1 MKKLVLTFRSWA
13 VALSVVLSVVLAGM
27 GSAGCDSI
35 DTAFD
40 CASVCERYRD
50 CYDADYDVG
59 ACRSSCRARA
69 NDDPGVKGA
78 ADTCEACMSD
88 MSCLTATFNCAS
100 SCSAIVP

>member
-1 MKKLVLTFRSWA
+1 MKKLVLPFLFACGVT
-13 VALSVVLSVVLAGM
+13 ALASLGLI
-27 GSAGCDSI
+27 GCDSI

-40 CASVCERYRD
+40 CAAVCERYRS

-69 NDDPGVKGA
+69 ADDPGVKGA

-88 MSCLTATFNCAS
+88 MSCLSATFNCGS
-100 SCSAIVP
+100 SCAAIVP